1 MDDPDL
7 ALIEDTG
14 RGNPGAFEALVGRYQ
29 GPLVNFIA
37 RLIRDRYL
45 AEDLTQ
51 EVFLRVYRAAPRFQ
65 ARAKVS
71 TWIFQIAYNLAL
83 TEIGR
88 SRRQQRLREA
98 LSLERE
104 QTAKEPYTGPAA
116 HWEAEEEVVV
126 ALALLP
132 ENQKAA
138 LLLRTH
144 EGLSYREIADIL
156 GVSVSGVESL
166 LFRAR
171 TTLKRDLARK

>member
-14 RGNPGAFEALVGRYQ
+14 RGNPEAFEALVRRYQ

-98 LSLERE
+98 LSRGGQEAAE
-104 QTAKEPYTGPAA
+104 EPSTGP
-116 HWEAEEEVVV
+116 EADREMEEEIMTV
-126 ALALLP
+126 LDRLP

-144 EGLSYREIADIL
+144 EDLSYREIADIL
-156 GVSVSGVESL
+156 GVSVPSIESL

-171 TTLKRDLARK
+171 TTLKRDFARK